1 MSERGSDATEFA
13 AEPEKL
19 SVRAGAAVIA
29 AILSVTLGSL
39 YFFYSRGLSNLY
51 GDGLA
56 HVEGARRL
64 FDSLTPGYLEIGSA
78 WLPLFHILASPFAHN
93 TFLWKTGL
101 AGSLISAAAFVVTA
115 WFLFRLSL
123 GMNRNLGAAIL
134 SLAVFLL
141 CPSMEY
147 LASTPLTEPLAMMWG
162 VLVVYGLYRYQ
173 QCGRMLPL
181 AGAATAA
188 FFGTLTRYDG
198 WYLLPFAAAFVFW
211 ARSETWRVRF
221 WHVTLFSLISG
232 AGPVLWFL
240 HNAYR
245 YGNVL
250 DFYNGPHSAKAFY
263 AHQLATTAF
272 RYPTD
277 GSFLI
282 SARYY
287 LADLTLVIGVW
298 PLALALLGVLAWTI
312 DAHERA
318 RRGAAL
324 LFLVPFVF
332 YVQSMAHAAIPIY
345 VPSLYPF
352 TYYNLRYGIEM
363 LPAVAIF
370 PSFLLSARLAPRA
383 RTVLLALLLGT
394 IVGQAVTLF
403 SNGARSVAVVQE
415 GILNNPCRSK
425 RQQTLI
431 GFFRSHYDGQSIL
444 VAAGKWSCMMPELGI
459 PFGKTLS
466 ETNLPPWKQLPD
478 GPPSWVGWII
488 RGNDD
493 VVDELMRAYPS
504 AFNDYDLEE
513 RDQFPGEG
521 SLEIYRRHP
530 R

>member
-1 MSERGSDATEFA
+1 MSERGADAIEFA
-13 AEPEKL
+13 AEPESL

-78 WLPLFHILASPFAHN
+78 WLPLFHILASPFAQN

-101 AGSLISAAAFVVTA
+101 AGSLISAVAFTVTA

-123 GMNRNLGAAIL
+123 EMNRNIGAAVL
-134 SLAVFLL
+134 SLTVFLL
-141 CPSMEY
+141 CPSMVF
-147 LASTPLTEPLAMMWG
+147 LASTPLTEPLAIMWA
-162 VLVVYGLYRYQ
+162 VLVIYGLYRHQ
-173 QCGRMLPL
+173 QSRGMLPL
-181 AGAATAA
+181 ATAATAA

-198 WYLLPFAAAFVFW
+198 WYLLPFAASFVFW
-211 ARSETWRVRF
+211 ARGETWRARF
-221 WHVTLFSLISG
+221 WHVTVFSLISG
-232 AGPVLWFL
+232 AGPVLWFI

-277 GSFLI
+277 GSFLL

-287 LADLTLVIGVW
+287 LADLTLIIGVW
-298 PLALALLGVLAWTI
+298 PLALALLGLLAWALDTR
-312 DAHERA
+312 ERSHRA
-318 RRGAAL
+318 AAL

-370 PSFLLSARLAPRA
+370 PSFLLSSRLAPQA
-383 RTVLLALLLGT
+383 RKILLGLLLATLTGQGIALL
-394 IVGQAVTLF
+394 V
-403 SNGARSVAVVQE
+403 NGASNLAVVQE
-415 GILNNPCRSK
+415 GIRNNPCRSM
-425 RQQTLI
+425 RQQAI
-431 GFFRSHYDGQSIL
+431 ISFFRSHYDGQTIL
-444 VAAGKWSCMMPELGI
+444 VAAGKWPCVNPELGI
-459 PFGKTLS
+459 PYCKTLS
-466 ETNLPPWKQLPD
+466 EANLPIWKQVPH

-493 VVDELMRAYPS
+493 VVDELMRAYPQ
-504 AFNDYDLEE
+504 AFSDFDLVE
-513 RDQFPGEG
+513 RGQFPGEG

-530 R
+530 G

>member
-1 MSERGSDATEFA
+1 MSERGADAIEFA
-13 AEPEKL
+13 AEPESL
-19 SVRAGAAVIA
+19 SLRAGAAVIA

-39 YFFYSRGLSNLY
+39 YFFYSLGLSNLY

-64 FDSLTPGYLEIGSA
+64 FDSLTPGYFEIGSA
-78 WLPLFHILASPFAHN
+78 WLPLFHILASPFAQN

-101 AGSLISAAAFVVTA
+101 AGSLISAGAFTVTA

-123 GMNRNLGAAIL
+123 EINRNVGAAVL
-134 SLAVFLL
+134 SLTFFLL
-141 CPSMEY
+141 CPSMDF
-147 LASTPLTEPLAMMWG
+147 LASTPLTEPLAIMWA
-162 VLVVYGLYRYQ
+162 VLVVYGLYRHQ
-173 QCGRMLPL
+173 QSGGMLPL
-181 AGAATAA
+181 AAASMAA

-211 ARSETWRVRF
+211 ARDETWRVRL
-221 WHVTLFSLISG
+221 WHVTVFSLISG
-232 AGPVLWFL
+232 TGPVLWFI

-287 LADLTLVIGVW
+287 LADLTLIIGVW
-298 PLALALLGVLAWTI
+298 PLALALLGLLAWALDTR
-312 DAHERA
+312 ERG
-318 RRGAAL
+318 RRAAAL

-370 PSFLLSARLAPRA
+370 PSFLLSARLTLRA
-383 RTVLLALLLGT
+383 RILLLALLLAT
-394 IVGQAVTLF
+394 LTGQGIALLAH
-403 SNGARSVAVVQE
+403 GARNLAVVQE
-415 GILNNPCRSK
+415 GIRNNPCRSK
-425 RQQTLI
+425 PQQTLI
-431 GFFRSHYDGQSIL
+431 SFFRSHYDGQTIL
-444 VAAGKWSCMMPELGI
+444 VAAGKWPCMMPELGI
-459 PFGKTLS
+459 PYRKTLS
-466 ETNLPPWKQLPD
+466 EANSPFWKQLPQ

-493 VVDELMRAYPS
+493 VVDELMRAYPQ
-504 AFNDYDLEE
+504 AFNDFDLVE
-513 RDQFPGEG
+513 RDQFAGEG
-521 SLEIYRRHP
+521 NLEIYRRHSG
-530 R
+530 

>member
-1 MSERGSDATEFA
+1 MFERGSDATEFA
-13 AEPEKL
+13 VEPEGL
-19 SVRAGAAVIA
+19 SVRASAAVIV
-29 AILSVTLGSL
+29 AILSVALGSL

-64 FDSLTPGYLEIGSA
+64 LDSLTPGYLEIGSA
-78 WLPLFHILASPFAHN
+78 WLPLFHILASPFAQN

-101 AGSLISAAAFVVTA
+101 AGSVISVAAFVVTA
-115 WFLFRLSL
+115 WYLFRLSL
-123 GMNRNLGAAIL
+123 GMNGNLAAAIL

-141 CPSMEY
+141 CPSMAF
-147 LASTPLTEPLAMMWG
+147 LASTPLTEPLALMWA

-173 QCGRMLPL
+173 ECGQMIPL
-181 AGAATAA
+181 VGAATAA

-198 WYLLPFAAAFVFW
+198 WYLLPFAAAFILW
-211 ARSETWRVRF
+211 ARSETWRLRF
-221 WHVTLFSLISG
+221 WHVTLFSVIAG

-250 DFYNGPHSAKAFY
+250 DFYNGPHSAQAFY

-272 RYPTD
+272 HYPTD

-298 PLALALLGVLAWTI
+298 PLALALMGVVAWALDT
-312 DAHERA
+312 HERA

-324 LFLVPFVF
+324 LFLVPFAF
-332 YVQSMAHAAIPIY
+332 YVQSMAHSAIPIY

-363 LPAVAIF
+363 LPALAIF
-370 PSFLLSARLAPRA
+370 SSFLLSRRLATRA
-383 RTVLLALLLGT
+383 RAVLLALMLAT
-394 IVGQAVTLF
+394 IVGQTVMVL
-403 SNGARSVAVVQE
+403 SQGARNLAVIQE
-415 GILNNPCRSK
+415 GMLNNPCRSK
-425 RQQTLI
+425 RQQALI
-431 GFFRSHYDGQSIL
+431 AFFRTRYDSHTIL
-444 VAAGKWSCMMPELGI
+444 EAAGKWTCMMPQLGI
-459 PFGKTLS
+459 PYRNTLS
-466 ETNLPPWKQLPD
+466 ETNLPYWKQLPG
-478 GPPSWVGWII
+478 GPPGWVEWII

-493 VVDELMRAYPS
+493 VVDELMRDYPA
-504 AFNDYDLEE
+504 AFGDYDLVE

>member
-1 MSERGSDATEFA
+1 MSERGLDATEFA

-19 SVRAGAAVIA
+19 SVEADAGLIA
-29 AILSVTLGSL
+29 AILFVALGSL
-39 YFFYSRGLSNLY
+39 YFFYTRGLSNLY
-51 GDGLA
+51 GDGAA

-64 FDSLTPGYLEIGSA
+64 LDSLTPGYLEIGSA
-78 WLPLFHILASPFAHN
+78 WLPLFHILASPFAQN

-101 AGSLISAAAFVVTA
+101 AGSLISVGAFVVTA

-123 GMNRNLGAAIL
+123 EMNRNIGAAVL

-141 CPSMEY
+141 CPSMDY
-147 LASTPLTEPLAMMWG
+147 LASTPLTEPLAIMWA
-162 VLVVYGLYRYQ
+162 VLVVYGLSRYQ
-173 QCGRMLPL
+173 QSGRVLPL

-188 FFGTLTRYDG
+188 FFGSLTRYDG
-198 WYLLPFAAAFVFW
+198 WYLLPFAAVFVFW
-211 ARSETWRVRF
+211 SRGETWRVRF
-221 WHVTLFSLISG
+221 WRATLFSLISG
-232 AGPVLWFL
+232 FGPVLWLL

-245 YGNVL
+245 YGNMI

-282 SARYY
+282 STRYY
-287 LADLTLVIGVW
+287 LADLALLIGVW
-298 PLALALLGVLAWTI
+298 PLVLALLGLLAWAL
-312 DAHERA
+312 DARERS
-318 RRGAAL
+318 RRAAAL

-345 VPSLYPF
+345 VPTLYPF

-363 LPAVAIF
+363 LPAVTISS
-370 PSFLLSARLAPRA
+370 SFLLSGRLAPRV
-383 RTVLLALLLGT
+383 RTVLLAFLLCT
-394 IVGQAVTLF
+394 IVVQAVTLLTDGPR
-403 SNGARSVAVVQE
+403 NLAVVQE
-415 GILNNPCRSK
+415 GLVNNPCHSK

-431 GFFRSHYDGQSIL
+431 EFFRNHYDGRSIL
-444 VAAGKWSCMMPELGI
+444 VAAGKWPCMMPELGI
-459 PFGKTLS
+459 PFVKTLS
-466 ETNLPPWKQLPD
+466 ETNSPYWKKLPQ
-478 GPPSWVGWII
+478 GPPDWVGWII

-493 VVDELMRAYPS
+493 VVDELMRAYPQ
-504 AFNDYDLEE
+504 AFADFDLAE

-521 SLEIYRRHP
+521 SLEIYLRRP

>member
-1 MSERGSDATEFA
+1 MSECGSGATEFA

-19 SVRAGAAVIA
+19 SIEAGAGLIA
-29 AILSVTLGSL
+29 AILFVALGSL
-39 YFFYSRGLSNLY
+39 YFFYTRGLSNLY
-51 GDGLA
+51 GDGVA

-64 FDSLTPGYLEIGSA
+64 FDSLTPGYLETGSA
-78 WLPLFHILASPFAHN
+78 WLPLFHILASPFAQN

-101 AGSLISAAAFVVTA
+101 AGSLISVGAFVVTA

-123 GMNRNLGAAIL
+123 EMNRNLGAAVL

-141 CPSMEY
+141 CPSMDY
-147 LASTPLTEPLAMMWG
+147 LASTPLTEPLAIMWV

-173 QCGRMLPL
+173 QSGQMLPL

-188 FFGTLTRYDG
+188 FFGSLTRYDG
-198 WYLLPFAAAFVFW
+198 WYLLLFAAVFVFW
-211 ARSETWRVRF
+211 SRGENWRIRF
-221 WHVTLFSLISG
+221 WRVTLFSLISG
-232 AGPVLWFL
+232 FGPVLWL
-240 HNAYR
+240 IHNAYR
-245 YGNVL
+245 YGNVI

-272 RYPTD
+272 RFPTD

-298 PLALALLGVLAWTI
+298 PLVLALLGLLAWAL
-312 DAHERA
+312 DARERS
-318 RRGAAL
+318 RRAAAL

-345 VPSLYPF
+345 VPTLYPF

-370 PSFLLSARLAPRA
+370 PSFLISKRLAPRV
-383 RTVLLALLLGT
+383 RTVLLALLPCT
-394 IVGQAVTLF
+394 IVVQAVTLL
-403 SNGARSVAVVQE
+403 SVGPRNLAVVQE
-415 GILNNPCRSK
+415 GLVNNPCHSN
-425 RQQTLI
+425 RQQRLI
-431 GFFRSHYDGQSIL
+431 DFFRDHYDGRAIL
-444 VAAGKWSCMMPELGI
+444 VAAGKWPCMMPELGI
-459 PFGKTLS
+459 PFVKTLS
-466 ETNLPPWKQLPD
+466 ETNTPYWKKLPHGAP
-478 GPPSWVGWII
+478 GWVGWII

-493 VVDELMRAYPS
+493 VVDELMRAYPQ
-504 AFNDYDLEE
+504 AFADFDLAE

-521 SLEIYRRHP
+521 TLEIYRR
-530 R
+530 RSR